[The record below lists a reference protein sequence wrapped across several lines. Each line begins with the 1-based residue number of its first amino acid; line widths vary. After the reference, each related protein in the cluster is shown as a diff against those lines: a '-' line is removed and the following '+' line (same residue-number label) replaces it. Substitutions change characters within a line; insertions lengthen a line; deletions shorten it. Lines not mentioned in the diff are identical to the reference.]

1 MLTFLQPLQYIW
13 WSSSR
18 SSIGFRFPVPIT
30 VRAYEEYTE
39 LGFDFEDEEPT
50 PRTLGA
56 SLPLQ
61 RFAALLLAVCNSV
74 VSRGYGICCK
84 VNNVAPKRV
93 G

>member
-1 MLTFLQPLQYIW
+1 LSLTLLHPLQYLW

-18 SSIGFRFPVPIT
+18 SSSIRFRFPVPIT

-39 LGFDFEDEEPT
+39 LGFDFEDKGPP

-61 RFAALLLAVCNSV
+61 RFAALRLAVCNSV
-74 VSRGYGICCK
+74 VSRGYGI
-84 VNNVAPKRV
+84 
-93 G
+93 